1 MQQFQKLLLIGRS
14 VNSGC
19 DILTHPTAN
28 MFALRLVWLTL
39 TFVLSV
45 AIVSALCLVQDEWNG
60 WSSPVA
66 DLLRAAT
73 LVNCRLSCGV
83 FPVSHTRAQT
93 YMCTPPPHLPSNALL
108 LNTRFIE
115 RKCIITALPFAP
127 HKAAH
132 IKRCLSLMFQQVI
145 SGITAKPCSCY
156 LALGVE
162 IIEIFVVSQHSHLNP
177 AKKLVNSAFV
187 FQLCITLHQ
196 RHRRR
201 GGTGSGEKV
210 KGAFWV
216 GFLRKRSS
224 RGGIVCAC
232 TRVCPPS
239 LAAAVM
245 RAAQVEEMG
254 KLLPENFA

>member
-1 MQQFQKLLLIGRS
+1 M
-14 VNSGC
+14 NE
-19 DILTHPTAN
+19 TAE
-28 MFALRLVWLTL
+28 L
-39 TFVLSV
+39 
-45 AIVSALCLVQDEWNG
+45 
-60 WSSPVA
+60 SPVA

-83 FPVSHTRAQT
+83 FPDTHKHTQT
-93 YMCTPPPHLPSNALL
+93 HTCTNIHVHRPPSNALL

-132 IKRCLSLMFQQVI
+132 IKRYLSLMFQQVI

-177 AKKLVNSAFV
+177 AEKLVNSAFV
-187 FQLCITLHQ
+187 FQLRITLHQ
-196 RHRRR
+196 QCRRR

-210 KGAFWV
+210 KGAF
-216 GFLRKRSS
+216 
-224 RGGIVCAC
+224 
-232 TRVCPPS
+232 
-239 LAAAVM
+239 
-245 RAAQVEEMG
+245 
-254 KLLPENFA
+254 

>member
-1 MQQFQKLLLIGRS
+1 M
-14 VNSGC
+14 NE
-19 DILTHPTAN
+19 TAE
-28 MFALRLVWLTL
+28 LP
-39 TFVLSV
+39 
-45 AIVSALCLVQDEWNG
+45 
-60 WSSPVA
+60 PVA

-83 FPVSHTRAQT
+83 FPDTQTHT
-93 YMCTPPPHLPSNALL
+93 CTNIHVRSPPSNALL

-156 LALGVE
+156 LALAVE
-162 IIEIFVVSQHSHLNP
+162 IIEIFVVNQHSHLNP

-196 RHRRR
+196 QCRRR

-210 KGAFWV
+210 KGAFWAGSQGSQAHV
-216 GFLRKRSS
+216 VALSVPVP
-224 RGGIVCAC
+224 VC
-232 TRVCPPS
+232 VPPAWQ
-239 LAAAVM
+239 LV
-245 RAAQVEEMG
+245 
-254 KLLPENFA
+254 